1 MIRLWLAFAILAVLI
16 HFGITAWRNME
27 GKERWTLT
35 KSIGYSI
42 LVSLAAV
49 MLMTVFVI
57 AF

>member
-1 MIRLWLAFAILAVLI
+1 MIKLWLAFIIFAVLI
-16 HFGITAWRNME
+16 HFGISALRNMNGLE
-27 GKERWTLT
+27 QLALT

-57 AF
+57 LF

>member
-1 MIRLWLAFAILAVLI
+1 MIKLWFAFGVLAVLI
-16 HFGITAWRNME
+16 HFGITALRNMNGME
-27 GKERWTLT
+27 QLALT

-57 AF
+57 LF

>member
-1 MIRLWLAFAILAVLI
+1 MIRLWLVFAVLAVLF
-16 HFGITAWRNME
+16 HFGISALRNMNGLE
-27 GKERWTLT
+27 QLALT

-57 AF
+57 LF

>member
-1 MIRLWLAFAILAVLI
+1 MIKLWLAFAILAFLI
-16 HFGITAWRNME
+16 HFGITALRNMNGLE
-27 GKERWTLT
+27 QLALT

-57 AF
+57 LF

>member
-1 MIRLWLAFAILAVLI
+1 MIKLWLSFAVLAILI
-16 HFGITAWRNME
+16 HFGLTAWRNMA
-27 GKERWTLT
+27 GKEQWALT

>member
-1 MIRLWLAFAILAVLI
+1 MIKLWLAFIVFAVLI
-16 HFGITAWRNME
+16 HFGISALRNMNGLE
-27 GKERWTLT
+27 QLALT

-57 AF
+57 VF